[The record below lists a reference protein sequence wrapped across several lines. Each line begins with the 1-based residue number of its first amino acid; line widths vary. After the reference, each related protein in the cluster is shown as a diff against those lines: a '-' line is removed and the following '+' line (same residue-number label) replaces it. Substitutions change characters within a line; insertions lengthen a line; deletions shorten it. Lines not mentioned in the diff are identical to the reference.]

1 MEHANQIIILG
12 NGFDLACDLKSSYN
26 NFLKFQME
34 NVKPTTTFESI
45 KQSIDSIDEK
55 EDLDLI
61 KNNQQVSE
69 KLKEIYSTGL
79 NIWTLLLINYY
90 DEKDEKLK
98 WQDIEEKIHFY
109 LKKHLIKLTKGP
121 QFHEYIQS
129 SREIRNAVILVKGLA
144 LFRKVAINSNEKI
157 AEFLLEELH
166 NLEKIFNNYLF
177 ENAGYIGAT
186 SSNSGSMYFDKAHNL
201 LEKLANLDVNSA
213 EKIKYNVMSFN
224 YTNPWDSHKW
234 SSEFSIN
241 SSFTNPIKYINVH
254 GEAVKDHKKS
264 TENVNRIIFGI
275 DNKDIETSSEEY
287 IFTKKYRTLVNY
299 SDTSKSTRATDA
311 NIFDNS
317 VKIIKFFGHS
327 LGDADYRY
335 FQQMFDYYNLYGND
349 DLKLYFYFRP
359 YDDKISITEYLHDQS
374 IRVIKLLDKYGKTM
388 TNKDHGKNL
397 VTRLEMTKRIF
408 IKEI

>member
-12 NGFDLACDLKSSYN
+12 NGFDLTCDLKSSYN
-26 NFLKFQME
+26 NFLEFQMK
-34 NVKPTTTFESI
+34 NVKPTTIESV
-45 KQSIDSIDEK
+45 KKSIDSIDER
-55 EDLDLI
+55 EDHDLI

-90 DEKDEKLK
+90 DEKDEKRK
-98 WQDIEEKIHFY
+98 WQDIENKIHLY
-109 LKKHLIKLTKGP
+109 LEKGLIGLTKGN
-121 QFHEYIQS
+121 QLYKYQQASKKIKH
-129 SREIRNAVILVKGLA
+129 AVILVKGLA
-144 LFRKVAINSNEKI
+144 LFKEVAINSNEKI

-186 SSNSGSMYFDKAHNL
+186 SSNPGSSYFDRAHNL

-213 EKIKYNVMSFN
+213 EKTKYNVMSFN

-234 SSEFSIN
+234 PSEFSTN

-254 GEAVKDHKKS
+254 GEAVKDHEDS
-264 TENVNRIIFGI
+264 AENVNRIIFGI

-287 IFTKKYRTLVNY
+287 IFTKTYRTLVNY

-311 NIFDNS
+311 NIFDKS

-327 LGDADYRY
+327 LGDADYSY

-408 IKEI
+408 IKQI

>member
-26 NFLKFQME
+26 NFLEFQMK
-34 NVKPTTTFESI
+34 NVKPTTTFESV
-45 KQSIDSIDEK
+45 KKSIDSIDES
-55 EDLDLI
+55 EDHDLI

-90 DEKDEKLK
+90 DEKDEKRK
-98 WQDIEEKIHFY
+98 WQDIEDKIHLY
-109 LKKHLIKLTKGP
+109 LKKGLIGLTKGT
-121 QFHEYIQS
+121 QLHKYQQASKKIQH
-129 SREIRNAVILVKGLA
+129 AVILVKGLA

-186 SSNSGSMYFDKAHNL
+186 SSNSGSIYFDKAHKL

-241 SSFTNPIKYINVH
+241 SSFKNPIKYINVH
-254 GEAVKDHKKS
+254 GEAVNDHKKS

-287 IFTKKYRTLVNY
+287 IFTKTYRTLVNY

-311 NIFDNS
+311 NIFDKS

-327 LGDADYRY
+327 LGDADYSY

-408 IKEI
+408 IKQI

>member
-1 MEHANQIIILG
+1 M
-12 NGFDLACDLKSSYN
+12 
-26 NFLKFQME
+26 
-34 NVKPTTTFESI
+34 
-45 KQSIDSIDEK
+45 
-55 EDLDLI
+55 
-61 KNNQQVSE
+61 
-69 KLKEIYSTGL
+69 
-79 NIWTLLLINYY
+79 
-90 DEKDEKLK
+90 
-98 WQDIEEKIHFY
+98 
-109 LKKHLIKLTKGP
+109 IKLTKGS
-121 QFHEYIQS
+121 QHYEYSQS

-186 SSNSGSMYFDKAHNL
+186 SSNSGSIYFDKAHKL

-287 IFTKKYRTLVNY
+287 IFTKTYRTLVNY

-317 VKIIKFFGHS
+317 IKIIKFFGHS
-327 LGDADYRY
+327 LGDADYSY

-397 VTRLEMTKRIF
+397 VTRLKMTKRIF
-408 IKEI
+408 IKQI